1 MSTKNLARTV
11 IEGGRAPFNRWER
24 RYSNARERAQ
34 ERTVSNQ
41 LLTSVELDD
50 VVYPPRAVVSRG
62 FRDKLAPA
70 ERWLGS
76 QVGRPWN
83 KVRSDLFARF
93 DTRTT
98 AGRHILFDHLLR
110 SVNAGG
116 QPAFGRVDFTVD
128 HRGILRR
135 NAPRRRWY
143 FTRSEPLPEH
153 ADVLDA
159 WLGGRRVG
167 ERGLRF
173 YWFVPTQSGSF
184 RQHHAMSEVDA
195 TRWRT
200 LPAWFRRRLDAFT
213 PPTPLEAT

>member
-11 IEGGRAPFNRWER
+11 IEGGRAPSNRWER
-24 RYSNARERAQ
+24 RYSNAQERAQ
-34 ERTVSNQ
+34 ERAVSNQ

-50 VVYPPRAVVSRG
+50 VVYPRRAVVYRG

-83 KVRSDLFARF
+83 RVRSDLFARF

-110 SVNAGG
+110 SVSAGD
-116 QPAFGRVDFTVD
+116 QPVFGRVDFTVD
-128 HRGILRR
+128 RYGILRR
-135 NAPRRRWY
+135 NSPRRRWH
-143 FTRSEPLPEH
+143 FTRTEPLPEQAH
-153 ADVLDA
+153 LLEA

-167 ERGLRF
+167 ERGLRV
-173 YWFVPTQSGSF
+173 YWFVPTESGFF
-184 RQHHAMSEVDA
+184 RQHHAMSDAEA
-195 TRWRT
+195 TRWGA
-200 LPAWFRRRLDAFT
+200 LPAWFRRKFDALSS
-213 PPTPLEAT
+213 PPALEAR